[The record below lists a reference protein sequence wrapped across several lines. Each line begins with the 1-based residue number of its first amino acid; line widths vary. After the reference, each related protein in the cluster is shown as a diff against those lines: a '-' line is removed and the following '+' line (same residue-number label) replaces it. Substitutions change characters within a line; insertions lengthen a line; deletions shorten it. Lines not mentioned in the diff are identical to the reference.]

1 MVRPLGRKVKLMIR
15 LRNFVVLFAL
25 AFGVAFETH
34 CQAQNTESVCLQYAV
49 YYDGID
55 YLFLADEYNSTCTGS
70 VADSNFWWVPAAYV
84 PNNVPQ
90 SCPNCFGPGV
100 LTAIS
105 KKGVIQAKADENSAS
120 LDRPFPSPGPQQK
133 LLPAN
138 YKFGHDKSNEP
149 LPALNEG
156 RFQPTSGITLISSQW
171 VQVTT
176 KSGATIPVKLFTAQI
191 DYAAAGLN
199 VTDSKIPKT
208 RIIRVGFE
216 MTPPNAL
223 TGTPIKPAR
232 GAVEAKY
239 SGDVKVSVDNDSYVF
254 RVITKTPLF

>member
-25 AFGVAFETH
+25 AYGVAFEAR
-34 CQAQNTESVCLQYAV
+34 CQAQGTESVCLQYPV
-49 YYDGID
+49 YFDGNE

-70 VADSNFWWVPAAYV
+70 VTAENYWWVPAAYV
-84 PNNVPQ
+84 PSSLPQ
-90 SCPNCFGPGV
+90 GCPSCFGPGV

-120 LDRPFPSPGPQQK
+120 LDRPFPAPGAQQK
-133 LLPAN
+133 LLPAS

-149 LPALNEG
+149 LPALAEG
-156 RFQPTSGITLISSQW
+156 GFQPTSGITLISSQW

-191 DYAAAGLN
+191 DYAAAGIN
-199 VTDSKIPKT
+199 ISDSKRPKT

-216 MTPPNAL
+216 MNPPNAL

-254 RVITKTPLF
+254 RVVTKTPLF